1 MGAFQK
7 LDKKFRKLRKEKE
20 KVVRGIIKE
29 ARQAM
34 KETKSILKC
43 ARMTPEPMSDEMLN
57 QLESL
62 PEELCGPHELN
73 RAVTE
78 IRRLREVT
86 KLQGYSI
93 RLHGQDCRQQQ
104 RVIEELKEDETEML
118 RKLSAANAQLREW
131 KILIAELEARVAQLT
146 INREGLLPA
155 WQKQRE
161 SLRGRIA
168 HLEAELSNER
178 IDSQKWRDYCETK
191 RD

>member
-1 MGAFQK
+1 MPGEISRSHEFPDDYDPVDPYAAERER
-7 LDKKFRKLRKEKE
+7 LAELAESPLADAVAMVKFAKHYEGDTDSR
-20 KVVRGIIKE
+20 VRVMSENVI
-29 ARQAM
+29 
-34 KETKSILKC
+34 
-43 ARMTPEPMSDEMLN
+43 RMD
-57 QLESL
+57 
-62 PEELCGPHELN
+62 
-73 RAVTE
+73 AE